1 MFFKCF
7 LITCISFT
15 TVFFNK
21 KDCSFHL
28 KIKNE
33 CCLKIQ
39 DALYKV
45 QTVQAKVKYKGWQKT
60 ETIDI
65 YQASVPLACSVI
77 FHTSYGHVKNGHQ

>member
-1 MFFKCF
+1 MSFHILYRIYYSLF
-7 LITCISFT
+7 L
-15 TVFFNK
+15 NK
-21 KDCSFHL
+21 IGFHL

-33 CCLKIQ
+33 CFFKIQ
-39 DALYKV
+39 DALYRV
-45 QTVQAKVKYKGWQKT
+45 QTIEAKVKCKGWQKT